1 MFGACANPPLQRV
14 PEGVPPLDNEL
25 EIRGQVCA
33 TQTDAVFPVKI
44 LFLVDVSG
52 SMVVTDPADIRVE
65 AVENIIN
72 QYQGQP
78 GVEFGVI
85 AFSSSILDV
94 TNGFTFQ
101 PDIAMISQALKQA
114 DDQTDD
120 QGVLGAAYELLST
133 DMLASTAA
141 ERARSK
147 YIIILFTDGTPDP
160 LCNADSSPCG
170 PSLTC
175 AAGTSCNPTTV
186 LNAQSQEQEQYG
198 CTTDDLICTVP
209 KTNWSSYFNPPVPT
223 SLFPQLQAG
232 GNYNTTPQILGSVAQ
247 IMALQTQFHVG
258 SIELNTD
265 FLFPVAALSNP
276 LAAPFGLDRPAG
288 EALLT
293 AMAAAG
299 NGTFQEFTSDTEIN
313 FENINFSAIQVQN
326 SVVATFASNQNGEEI
341 GTSLVLDT
349 DSDWL
354 TDAQEANL
362 GTCASAN
369 QVIAGLPAPSCQT
382 PWDSDGDGYSDLVEV
397 LYKTSGFDP
406 LDATKPATPCA
417 SIGID
422 TDGDGLMDCEETFLK
437 TDPQNPDTD
446 GDFLSDL
453 TEVRNGMNPL
463 DPTDAYG
470 DINKD
475 GILNLNEI
483 QEGLSPT
490 AQISYG
496 ERQFAF
502 ASTLEPLVTADATAS
517 DSTCYQFD
525 VQHMRLLTT
534 GKTPIG
540 PQGGNRIY
548 YDIYATAADTPTNL
562 ATVRRACADVLYVNG
577 TLKLPLSGVVDFVD
591 SDFVDIA
598 QFDPTMNCKDLTA
611 GYKVDGG
618 SGDGGGLDGGSE
630 GGG

>member
-209 KTNWSSYFNPPVPT
+209 KRQVDVEHGFADLARRGKRERAAARRGSAGEDDRAVRVAHVRARAVAVGGRESLREAIHPRNRAVLGATACRAPATLLDAESDGGVEAT
-223 SLFPQLQAG
+223 S
-232 GNYNTTPQILGSVAQ
+232 IGSR
-247 IMALQTQFHVG
+247 
-258 SIELNTD
+258 
-265 FLFPVAALSNP
+265 
-276 LAAPFGLDRPAG
+276 LAAAHNPNDKRLHGFLAASRSMLSIARCMRSRP
-288 EALLT
+288 T
-293 AMAAAG
+293 
-299 NGTFQEFTSDTEIN
+299 
-313 FENINFSAIQVQN
+313 
-326 SVVATFASNQNGEEI
+326 TFAEWMRIVG
-341 GTSLVLDT
+341 G
-349 DSDWL
+349 
-354 TDAQEANL
+354 ANPR
-362 GTCASAN
+362 
-369 QVIAGLPAPSCQT
+369 I
-382 PWDSDGDGYSDLVEV
+382 
-397 LYKTSGFDP
+397 
-406 LDATKPATPCA
+406 
-417 SIGID
+417 
-422 TDGDGLMDCEETFLK
+422 
-437 TDPQNPDTD
+437 
-446 GDFLSDL
+446 
-453 TEVRNGMNPL
+453 
-463 DPTDAYG
+463 
-470 DINKD
+470 
-475 GILNLNEI
+475 
-483 QEGLSPT
+483 
-490 AQISYG
+490 
-496 ERQFAF
+496 
-502 ASTLEPLVTADATAS
+502 ATAS
-517 DSTCYQFD
+517 SIHT
-525 VQHMRLLTT
+525 
-534 GKTPIG
+534 
-540 PQGGNRIY
+540 
-548 YDIYATAADTPTNL
+548 
-562 ATVRRACADVLYVNG
+562 ATV
-577 TLKLPLSGVVDFVD
+577 
-591 SDFVDIA
+591 
-598 QFDPTMNCKDLTA
+598 
-611 GYKVDGG
+611 
-618 SGDGGGLDGGSE
+618 
-630 GGG
+630 